1 MLNEASI
8 LKTRRRQKRLILPNF
23 EPWRK
28 PRVHVYFRKS
38 RLTMNRPF
46 PPFCGL
52 KPQTLLFF
60 KSKYHIVSKHHA
72 TNPIVSNSDDLCN
85 LRRMVVGIFCPSNKA
100 FAESQRDIG
109 GRDWIET
116 AVQFFAE
123 LQWRCGWRS
132 FLGKFA
138 LFNIALL
145 FYIAL
150 SSSSW

>member
-1 MLNEASI
+1 M
-8 LKTRRRQKRLILPNF
+8 
-23 EPWRK
+23 
-28 PRVHVYFRKS
+28 HVYFRKS

-72 TNPIVSNSDDLCN
+72 TNPNSDDLRN

-109 GRDWIET
+109 GRDRIET
-116 AVQFFAE
+116 AVQV
-123 LQWRCGWRS
+123 
-132 FLGKFA
+132 
-138 LFNIALL
+138 FNSVV
-145 FYIAL
+145 L
-150 SSSSW
+150 SCSEGADEDLS